1 MQESQ
6 MAERLTLQWVPVV
19 DARGRTQLEARWSTP
34 TSGSRTSVHPHA
46 A

>member
-6 MAERLTLQWVPVV
+6 SSMRLTLQWVPVV
-19 DARGRTQLEARWSTP
+19 DAHGRTQLEARWSSTVI
-34 TSGSRTSVHPHA
+34 THATAHPQA